1 MNWTN
6 PLRNR
11 LLELDAQRLNQ
22 PEIAQILS
30 TELGFHIS
38 RDQVKNAIART
49 KETADYLAHR
59 PIAQPTPYLA
69 KYEDELKG
77 LTHIDKTYSILE
89 DILENNKRKVL
100 IISDVHV
107 PFESQENLQKVVDLN
122 RTADMLIIAGDF
134 LDLYSCSR
142 HRKKFNM
149 PHEIELDRAVRVLE
163 YLSSTF
169 PWVRI
174 IRGNHDE
181 RAIKKVRDLLPS
193 DLLYLVENEP
203 LDILVRPFSNVEY
216 VDNWW
221 TQVGDAIIAH
231 QERSST
237 TEGKPGIYLMD
248 FFLDKGWAER
258 MKLDPFPRV
267 FVTGHTHQISSMYPR
282 PGVKVFESGSITETQ
297 DYTMEAG
304 AYMRPPLAGFVT
316 LTQQNGVT
324 EFNTSREHVL

>member
-1 MNWTN
+1 MDWN

-11 LLELDAQRLNQ
+11 LLELSAQPYTQ
-22 PEIAQILS
+22 PEIAQIL
-30 TELGFHIS
+30 TNELGVRIS

-49 KETADYLAHR
+49 REAADYLKHR

-77 LTHIDKTYSILE
+77 LNVIDKTYPV
-89 DILENNKRKVL
+89 LENILALPRRKIL
-100 IISDVHV
+100 IISDIHV
-107 PFESQENLQKVVDLN
+107 PFESQENLQKAVDLN

-142 HRKKFNM
+142 HRKKSNVM
-149 PHEIELDRAVRVLE
+149 HEVELDRAVRVLE
-163 YLSSTF
+163 YLSSMF

-181 RAIKKVRDLLPS
+181 RAIKVVRDRLPS
-193 DLLYLVENEP
+193 ELLYLVENEP
-203 LDILVRPFSNVEY
+203 LDILVRPFNNVEY
-216 VDNWW
+216 VDSWW
-221 TQVGDAIIAH
+221 TQIGDAVVAH

-248 FFLDKGWAER
+248 FFLDKGWAGR
-258 MKLDPFPRV
+258 MKLDPIPRV

-282 PGVKVFESGSITETQ
+282 PGVKVFESGSITEAQ
-297 DYTMEAG
+297 DYTMDSQAF
-304 AYMRPPLAGFVT
+304 MRPPLAGFVS
-316 LTQQNGVT
+316 LTQHGGET
-324 EFNTSREHVL
+324 DFNMSREHIL